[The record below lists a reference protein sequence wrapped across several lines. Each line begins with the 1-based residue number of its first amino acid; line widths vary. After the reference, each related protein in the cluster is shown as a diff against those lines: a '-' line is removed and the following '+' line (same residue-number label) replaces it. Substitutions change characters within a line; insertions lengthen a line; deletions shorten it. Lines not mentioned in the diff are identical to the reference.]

1 MRTVYVNKRFND
13 PPVLIRY
20 PLTFRFNNDP
30 ASEAPLLIEDHP
42 IIENHSVFIIERF
55 CLNDLYQYITKNQLN
70 QIANLSDSHLLF
82 IEDFTL
88 PVTETA
94 NYIIDLVKI
103 YKFKPDKL
111 WFRIAWNN
119 EKDQLES
126 LLHAN
131 GIHGV
136 NIRIHNCYLQQIY
149 AQYIENKS
157 LIDSLANSVVHHRF
171 SIYTR
176 RYHSDRFSFF
186 LKLINSDLLKHC
198 DYTFTNFSPE
208 IRAYPD
214 PWITKDELKND
225 SLVELY
231 PNKKSTINNWI
242 NGLPYCLDT
251 NDLRQSFP
259 LEIYKIYVMSGLN
272 IVNETTT
279 RHYND
284 IDRQDIM
291 VTEKTFKAI
300 LSKKPFMMLAP
311 SGSLELLKKE
321 GFKTFDSL
329 IDESYDNTDDL
340 DKKQNL
346 VIAQMKKLNS
356 LTDAEYFR
364 EIENLNKITNY
375 NFRRFLYLFMQSSDY
390 SIFYDLDIIKSNSVP
405 KIQ

>member
-1 MRTVYVNKRFND
+1 
-13 PPVLIRY
+13 
-20 PLTFRFNNDP
+20 
-30 ASEAPLLIEDHP
+30 
-42 IIENHSVFIIERF
+42 
-55 CLNDLYQYITKNQLN
+55 
-70 QIANLSDSHLLF
+70 
-82 IEDFTL
+82 
-88 PVTETA
+88 
-94 NYIIDLVKI
+94 
-103 YKFKPDKL
+103 
-111 WFRIAWNN
+111 
-119 EKDQLES
+119 
-126 LLHAN
+126 
-131 GIHGV
+131 
-136 NIRIHNCYLQQIY
+136 
-149 AQYIENKS
+149 
-157 LIDSLANSVVHHRF
+157 
-171 SIYTR
+171 
-176 RYHSDRFSFF
+176 
-186 LKLINSDLLKHC
+186 
-198 DYTFTNFSPE
+198 
-208 IRAYPD
+208 
-214 PWITKDELKND
+214 
-225 SLVELY
+225 
-231 PNKKSTINNWI
+231 
-242 NGLPYCLDT
+242 
-251 NDLRQSFP
+251 
-259 LEIYKIYVMSGLN
+259 MSGLN

-375 NFRRFLYLFMQSSDY
+375 NFRRFLYLGMQSSDY